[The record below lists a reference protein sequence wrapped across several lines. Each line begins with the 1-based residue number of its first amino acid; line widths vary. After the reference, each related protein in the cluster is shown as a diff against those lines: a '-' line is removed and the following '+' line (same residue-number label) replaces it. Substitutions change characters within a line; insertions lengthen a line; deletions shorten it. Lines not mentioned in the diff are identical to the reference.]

1 MTDSFTGPMV
11 GPADVGETRRDDVG
25 QRETGSELLELGSA
39 TLGETGASPMHP
51 RVRAVWPGAAL
62 AAPAYPVRCSPGD
75 NLAIHGAVARAP
87 EGSVLV
93 VDVGGLAERG
103 YWGEVLTTGAEAR
116 GLAGLVIDG
125 GVRDSA
131 ALEAHRFPV
140 FATIVALRGATK
152 ELPGTN
158 GAPVEVGGVMV
169 ERGDWVV
176 ADADGVAV
184 VPSRRLEEV
193 LVAGRARATKEDGFF
208 QALKAGRTTVELL
221 GLDLGPVPES

>member
-1 MTDSFTGPMV
+1 MGHD
-11 GPADVGETRRDDVG
+11 ETA
-25 QRETGSELLELGSA
+25 TELLELGSA
-39 TLGETGASPMHP
+39 TLGETGAAPMHP

-62 AAPAYPVRCSPGD
+62 AAPAYPVRCSPAD
-75 NLAIHGAVARAP
+75 NLAIHAAVARAP
-87 EGSVLV
+87 EGSALV

-131 ALEAHRFPV
+131 ALEAHRFAV
-140 FATIVALRGATK
+140 FSTMVALRGATK
-152 ELPGTN
+152 ELPGTT
-158 GAPVEVGGVMV
+158 GAPVEVGDVTV

-184 VPSRRLEEV
+184 VPSGRLEEV
-193 LVAGRARATKEDGFF
+193 LAAGRARAAKEEGFF
-208 QALKAGRTTVELL
+208 EALRAGRTTVDLL
-221 GLDLGPVPES
+221 GLDLGPVRDG